1 MKKIAVLGIILSVIL
16 YASCK
21 EKGPARYATTG
32 SEVDLV
38 KSLVA
43 DYEKGD
49 WESWLGHYADTA
61 KLHHNTTKDIS
72 LSAKE
77 VNETLKVLLSNTSS
91 YAFDKDPF
99 YEKVIDDE
107 GETWVNFWG
116 DWKGTMAANN
126 KELIIPVHLTA
137 QIVNGKIVEEHGYYN
152 LSEYMATMQEIEAT
166 QLVEE
171 KIENE

>member
-1 MKKIAVLGIILSVIL
+1 MKKIAVLGILLTIIIC
-16 YASCK
+16 ASCK
-21 EKGPARYATTG
+21 ENGPARYATTG
-32 SEVDLV
+32 SEIDLV
-38 KSLVA
+38 KSLVS

-49 WESWLGHYADTA
+49 WEGWLAHYADTA

-77 VNETLKVLLSNTSS
+77 MNETLKGLLSNTSS
-91 YAFDKDPF
+91 YEFDKDPF
-99 YEKVIDDE
+99 YEKVLDDE

-126 KELIIPVHLTA
+126 KELIIPLHLTV

-152 LSEYMATMQEIEAT
+152 LSEYMTTMQEIT
-166 QLVEE
+166 KSKVVEE
-171 KIENE
+171 KEDE

>member
-1 MKKIAVLGIILSVIL
+1 MKKTIVLGMLLSVLL
-16 YASCK
+16 YVSCVDK
-21 EKGPARYATTG
+21 RPVRYATTG
-32 SEVDLV
+32 SEIDLV

-49 WESWLGHYADTA
+49 WEGWLGHYADTA

-77 VNETLKVLLSNTSS
+77 INKTLKAILSNTSS

-116 DWKGTMAANN
+116 DWKGTIAANN

-152 LSEYMATMQEIEAT
+152 LSEYMATMQEIEAARK
-166 QLVEE
+166 VEE
-171 KIENE
+171 KLEDE